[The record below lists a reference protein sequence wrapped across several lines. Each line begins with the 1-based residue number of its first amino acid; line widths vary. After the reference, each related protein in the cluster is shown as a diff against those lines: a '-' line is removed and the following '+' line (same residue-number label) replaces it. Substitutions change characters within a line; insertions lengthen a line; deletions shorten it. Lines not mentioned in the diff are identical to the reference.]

1 MNFKLNKR
9 SYNLLETTNCD
20 KLFKSVECIMIQ
32 MYETIFILTGYAI
45 IDSKFRI
52 LKYLFYVYISCY
64 NLTMVM
70 LCGYYSFV
78 MLINDYDVRDGIKI
92 VFTSIKFM
100 AKFSS
105 TTFIPIFFW
114 KNREK
119 YIMLENSVE
128 TLSKHLGIHS
138 KNAVA
143 LKYLLFCH
151 LTTVYWLIDSVYIVY
166 SSGSVSSFVHNYPD
180 FVCHV
185 VITKSVLTLSRI
197 AKNFGCVNEL
207 FQSIENQNVFYEE
220 FKHVSMVV
228 SGDVRLDMFNL
239 YDQYYDQIWAHV
251 QNVNRNYGAVL
262 LCCFFTGLVRL
273 FFTMF
278 RIVGHIVNDSPPEVP
293 HPSTIFRFVYSA
305 AKSIDKTCVLL

>member
-1 MNFKLNKR
+1 MNFKLNKH

-20 KLFKSVECIMIQ
+20 KLLKSVECIMIQ

-52 LKYLFYVYISCY
+52 LKYSFYVYISCY

-143 LKYLLFCH
+143 LKYLFFCQ

-220 FKHVSMVV
+220 FKHVSMVFQFRRRHNAEMMDTFR
-228 SGDVRLDMFNL
+228 SENL
-239 YDQYYDQIWAHV
+239 
-251 QNVNRNYGAVL
+251 RNS
-262 LCCFFTGLVRL
+262 VRL
-273 FFTMF
+273 FSSKINRQNV
-278 RIVGHIVNDSPPEVP
+278 RIAVGGSFDVNLSLLIKILGCAATNVTLIMQIPFPP
-293 HPSTIFRFVYSA
+293 SF
-305 AKSIDKTCVLL
+305 